1 MSSSAVG
8 YWVGDSLG
16 RVLGPLQLQ
25 AFRDLIASG
34 RLKTA
39 VRASRDGTNWVALQE
54 LPEVRDLFATA
65 APTPPIES
73 QQAERLRNQL
83 RGLLHLP
90 PHDVFG
96 IKPNASLDEFR
107 LAFFRMAKRFSPE
120 HLSPDLHPEL
130 RKVST
135 EIFDFLSRR
144 IREAETLFLQGAM
157 HPPPPPRLDMGG
169 ALPSAPLPMSGTA
182 LPARPPPGVAPQAAH
197 PVAASI
203 PPTPVPG
210 SMTRPVAASIPPTP
224 APGSMTRPVA
234 ASIPPTPAPGSLT
247 RPAASIPPTPAPG
260 SLGRPVAASIPPT
273 PVPGSMTRPVAASI
287 PPTPAPGSLGRPV
300 AGSIPPTP
308 MPGSLGRP
316 VAASIPP
323 TPAPGSM
330 TRPVP
335 PAAPP
340 RPPPVMTPTARPV
353 TPPAPAPPPPPP
365 APFRRPIAA
374 PAPSYS
380 SAEFVGLERRSDDR
394 LHADVKVSMKNTGIF
409 TDHRIINLSSGGLFI
424 GTDRPLRLGTQVE
437 LTLRFDDPERVM
449 TLRSSVIW
457 ENSLDDGKNPRGYG
471 LRLSALR
478 AEERDFI
485 QQYVRRARK
494 P

>member
-1 MSSSAVG
+1 M
-8 YWVGDSLG
+8 
-16 RVLGPLQLQ
+16 GPLQLQ
-25 AFRDLIASG
+25 AFRDLISSG

-39 VRASRDGTNWVALQE
+39 VRASRDGTNWIALQD

-65 APTPPIES
+65 APTPSLET

-90 PHDVFG
+90 PHEVFG
-96 IKPNASLDEFR
+96 LKPQASLDEFR

-130 RKVST
+130 RKVSV

-144 IREAETLFLQGAM
+144 IREAETLFLQGAL
-157 HPPPPPRLDMGG
+157 HPPAPPPPRLDMAG
-169 ALPSAPLPMSGTA
+169 AQPAAPLPLSGTA
-182 LPARPPPGVAPQAAH
+182 VPARPPPVMTPQAAR

-210 SMTRPVAASIPPTP
+210 SLTRPVAASIPPTPAPGSLTRPQAATIQPTPAPGSLTRPVAASIPPTP
-224 APGSMTRPVA
+224 APGSMTRPGV
-234 ASIPPTPAPGSLT
+234 
-247 RPAASIPPTPAPG
+247 
-260 SLGRPVAASIPPT
+260 
-273 PVPGSMTRPVAASI
+273 
-287 PPTPAPGSLGRPV
+287 
-300 AGSIPPTP
+300 
-308 MPGSLGRP
+308 
-316 VAASIPP
+316 
-323 TPAPGSM
+323 
-330 TRPVP
+330 

-340 RPPPVMTPTARPV
+340 RPPPVMTPTTRPV
-353 TPPAPAPPPPPP
+353 TPPPPAPAPPPP
-365 APFRRPIAA
+365 APVRRPMAA

-437 LTLRFDDPERVM
+437 LTLRFEDPERVM

-457 ENSLDDGKNPRGYG
+457 ENSLDDGKNPKGYG
-471 LRLSALR
+471 LRLSSLR

-485 QQYVRRARK
+485 QQYVRRTKK

>member
-1 MSSSAVG
+1 MSSSVVG

-54 LPEVRDLFATA
+54 LPEVRDLFTTA
-65 APTPPIES
+65 APTSSLEG

-90 PHDVFG
+90 PHEVFG
-96 IKPNASLDEFR
+96 LKPQASLDEFR

-130 RKVST
+130 RKVSV

-157 HPPPPPRLDMGG
+157 HPPAPPPPRLDLGG
-169 ALPSAPLPMSGTA
+169 ALPPAPLPLSGTA
-182 LPARPPPGVAPQAAH
+182 VPARPPPQAA
-197 PVAASI
+197 AI

-234 ASIPPTPAPGSLT
+234 ASIPPTP
-247 RPAASIPPTPAPG
+247 
-260 SLGRPVAASIPPT
+260 
-273 PVPGSMTRPVAASI
+273 VPGSMTRPVAASI
-287 PPTPAPGSLGRPV
+287 PPTPAPGS
-300 AGSIPPTP
+300 
-308 MPGSLGRP
+308 
-316 VAASIPP
+316 
-323 TPAPGSM
+323 M
-330 TRPVP
+330 TRPGVP
-335 PAAPP
+335 PAPP
-340 RPPPVMTPTARPV
+340 RPPPVMTPTTRPV
-353 TPPAPAPPPPPP
+353 TPPPPAPAPAPPPP
-365 APFRRPIAA
+365 APVRRPMAA

-457 ENSLDDGKNPRGYG
+457 ENSLDDGKNPKGYG
-471 LRLSALR
+471 LRLSSLR

-485 QQYVRRARK
+485 QQYVRRTKK

>member
-39 VRASRDGTNWVALQE
+39 VRASRDGTNWIALQD
-54 LPEVRDLFATA
+54 LPEVRDLFTTA
-65 APTPPIES
+65 APTPSIES

-90 PHDVFG
+90 PHEVFG
-96 IKPNASLDEFR
+96 LKPQASLDELR
-107 LAFFRMAKRFSPE
+107 IAFFRMAKRFSPE

-130 RKVST
+130 RKVSV

-157 HPPPPPRLDMGG
+157 QPPAPPPPRLDMGG
-169 ALPSAPLPMSGTA
+169 TLPPAPPASPLPLSGSA
-182 LPARPPPGVAPQAAH
+182 MHARPQPAPPARPPPVVIPPT
-197 PVAASI
+197 PVPGTMTRPAAASI

-210 SMTRPVAASIPPTP
+210 TMTRPA
-224 APGSMTRPVA
+224 
-234 ASIPPTPAPGSLT
+234 
-247 RPAASIPPTPAPG
+247 
-260 SLGRPVAASIPPT
+260 AASIPPT
-273 PVPGSMTRPVAASI
+273 PVPGT
-287 PPTPAPGSLGRPV
+287 
-300 AGSIPPTP
+300 
-308 MPGSLGRP
+308 
-316 VAASIPP
+316 
-323 TPAPGSM
+323 M

-335 PAAPP
+335 PPAPP
-340 RPPPVMTPTARPV
+340 RPPPVMTPTTRPV
-353 TPPAPAPPPPPP
+353 TPPPPAPAPTPPPP
-365 APFRRPIAA
+365 APVRRPVAA

-394 LHADVKVSMKNTGIF
+394 LHADVRVTMKNTGIF

-485 QQYVRRARK
+485 QQYVRRTKK

>member
-1 MSSSAVG
+1 MSSSVVG

-39 VRASRDGTNWVALQE
+39 VRASRDGTNWIPLQD

-65 APTPPIES
+65 APTPSAET

-90 PHDVFG
+90 PHEVFG
-96 IKPNASLDEFR
+96 LKPNATLDEFR
-107 LAFFRMAKRFSPE
+107 TAFFRMAKRFSPD

-130 RKVST
+130 RQVSV

-144 IREAETLFLQGAM
+144 IREAETLYLQGAL
-157 HPPPPPRLDMGG
+157 HPAPPPPPRLDMAG
-169 ALPSAPLPMSGTA
+169 ALPPAPPASPLPLSGSA
-182 LPARPPPGVAPQAAH
+182 VPARPPALV
-197 PVAASI
+197 
-203 PPTPVPG
+203 PP
-210 SMTRPVAASIPPTP
+210 P
-224 APGSMTRPVA
+224 APP
-234 ASIPPTPAPGSLT
+234 
-247 RPAASIPPTPAPG
+247 PAAARPPPF
-260 SLGRPVAASIPPT
+260 
-273 PVPGSMTRPVAASI
+273 
-287 PPTPAPGSLGRPV
+287 
-300 AGSIPPTP
+300 
-308 MPGSLGRP
+308 
-316 VAASIPP
+316 
-323 TPAPGSM
+323 
-330 TRPVP
+330 VP
-335 PAAPP
+335 PPAPP
-340 RPPPVMTPTARPV
+340 RPPPVMLPTSRPV
-353 TPPAPAPPPPPP
+353 APPPPPPAPAPPPPAP
-365 APFRRPIAA
+365 ARRPVAS

-394 LHADVKVSMKNTGIF
+394 LHADVRVTMKNTGIF

-437 LTLRFDDPERVM
+437 LTLRFDEPERVM

-457 ENSLDDGKNPRGYG
+457 ENSLEDGKNPRGYG

-485 QQYVRRARK
+485 QQYVRRTRK

>member
-1 MSSSAVG
+1 M
-8 YWVGDSLG
+8 
-16 RVLGPLQLQ
+16 GPLQLQ

-39 VRASRDGTNWVALQE
+39 VRASRDGANWVALQD
-54 LPEVRDLFATA
+54 LPEVRDLFTA
-65 APTPPIES
+65 APTATLEN

-90 PHDVFG
+90 PHEVFG
-96 IKPNASLDEFR
+96 LKPQASLDEFR

-130 RKVST
+130 RKVSV

-144 IREAETLFLQGAM
+144 IREAETLFLQGAL
-157 HPPPPPRLDMGG
+157 HPPAPPPPRLDMAG
-169 ALPSAPLPMSGTA
+169 ALPAAPLPLSGTA
-182 LPARPPPGVAPQAAH
+182 VPARPQAAAIPPTPVPGSLTR

-210 SMTRPVAASIPPTP
+210 TMT
-224 APGSMTRPVA
+224 
-234 ASIPPTPAPGSLT
+234 
-247 RPAASIPPTPAPG
+247 
-260 SLGRPVAASIPPT
+260 RPVAASIPPT
-273 PVPGSMTRPVAASI
+273 PVPGSMTRP
-287 PPTPAPGSLGRPV
+287 G
-300 AGSIPPTP
+300 
-308 MPGSLGRP
+308 
-316 VAASIPP
+316 
-323 TPAPGSM
+323 
-330 TRPVP
+330 VP
-335 PAAPP
+335 SAPP
-340 RPPPVMTPTARPV
+340 RPPPVMTPTAARPV
-353 TPPAPAPPPPPP
+353 TPPAPAPAPTPPPP
-365 APFRRPIAA
+365 APVRRPIAA

-394 LHADVKVSMKNTGIF
+394 LHADVKVTMKNTGIF

-437 LTLRFDDPERVM
+437 LTLRFEDPERVM

-457 ENSLDDGKNPRGYG
+457 ENSLDDGKNPKGYG

-485 QQYVRRARK
+485 QQYVRRTKK

>member
-1 MSSSAVG
+1 MSSNVVG

-25 AFRDLIASG
+25 AFRDLISSG

-39 VRASRDGTNWVALQE
+39 VRASRDGTNWIALQD
-54 LPEVRDLFATA
+54 LPEVRDLFTTA
-65 APTPPIES
+65 APTASLET

-90 PHDVFG
+90 PHEVFG
-96 IKPNASLDEFR
+96 LKPNATLDEFR

-120 HLSPDLHPEL
+120 HLAADLHPEL
-130 RKVST
+130 RKVSV

-157 HPPPPPRLDMGG
+157 QPPAPPPPRLDMTG
-169 ALPSAPLPMSGTA
+169 ARPAAPLPLSGTA
-182 LPARPPPGVAPQAAH
+182 VPARPQPARPVAASIQHTPVPGSLTRPQ
-197 PVAASI
+197 AASI

-224 APGSMTRPVA
+224 APGSMTRPV
-234 ASIPPTPAPGSLT
+234 PPPAP
-247 RPAASIPPTPAPG
+247 A
-260 SLGRPVAASIPPT
+260 
-273 PVPGSMTRPVAASI
+273 
-287 PPTPAPGSLGRPV
+287 
-300 AGSIPPTP
+300 
-308 MPGSLGRP
+308 
-316 VAASIPP
+316 
-323 TPAPGSM
+323 
-330 TRPVP
+330 
-335 PAAPP
+335 
-340 RPPPVMTPTARPV
+340 RPPPVMTPTTRPV
-353 TPPAPAPPPPPP
+353 TPPPPAPAPAPPPP
-365 APFRRPIAA
+365 APVRRPIAA

-394 LHADVKVSMKNTGIF
+394 LHADVKVTMKNTGIF

-485 QQYVRRARK
+485 QQYVRRTKK

>member
-1 MSSSAVG
+1 MSSSVAG

-54 LPEVRDLFATA
+54 LPEVRDLFTTA
-65 APTPPIES
+65 APTSSLEN

-90 PHDVFG
+90 PHEVFG
-96 IKPNASLDEFR
+96 LKPQASLDEFR

-130 RKVST
+130 RKVSV

-157 HPPPPPRLDMGG
+157 HPPAPPPPRLDLSG
-169 ALPSAPLPMSGTA
+169 ALPSAPLPLSGTA
-182 LPARPPPGVAPQAAH
+182 VPARPPPVMTPQAAAIPPTPVPGSLTRPVAASIPPTPAPGSMTR

-234 ASIPPTPAPGSLT
+234 ASIPPTP
-247 RPAASIPPTPAPG
+247 
-260 SLGRPVAASIPPT
+260 
-273 PVPGSMTRPVAASI
+273 VPGSMTRPA
-287 PPTPAPGSLGRPV
+287 
-300 AGSIPPTP
+300 
-308 MPGSLGRP
+308 
-316 VAASIPP
+316 AASIPP

-330 TRPVP
+330 TRPVVP
-335 PAAPP
+335 PAPP
-340 RPPPVMTPTARPV
+340 RPPPVMTPTTRPV
-353 TPPAPAPPPPPP
+353 TPPPPAPAPAPPPP
-365 APFRRPIAA
+365 APVRRPMAA
-374 PAPSYS
+374 PTPSYS

-485 QQYVRRARK
+485 QQYVRRTKK

>member
-1 MSSSAVG
+1 MSSSVVG

-25 AFRDLIASG
+25 AFRDLISSG

-39 VRASRDGTNWVALQE
+39 VRASRDGSNWVALQD
-54 LPEVRDLFATA
+54 LPEVRDLFTTA
-65 APTPPIES
+65 APTPSIET

-90 PHDVFG
+90 PHEVFG
-96 IKPNASLDEFR
+96 LKPQASLDEFR

-130 RKVST
+130 RKVSV

-157 HPPPPPRLDMGG
+157 HPPAPPPPRLDMAG
-169 ALPSAPLPMSGTA
+169 ALPSAPLPLSGTA
-182 LPARPPPGVAPQAAH
+182 VPARPPPVMTPQAARPAAASIPPT
-197 PVAASI
+197 PVPGSLTRPPVAAIPPTPVPGSLTRPPVAAIPPTPVPGSMTRPAAASI

-210 SMTRPVAASIPPTP
+210 SMTRPGV
-224 APGSMTRPVA
+224 PV
-234 ASIPPTPAPGSLT
+234 
-247 RPAASIPPTPAPG
+247 
-260 SLGRPVAASIPPT
+260 
-273 PVPGSMTRPVAASI
+273 
-287 PPTPAPGSLGRPV
+287 
-300 AGSIPPTP
+300 
-308 MPGSLGRP
+308 
-316 VAASIPP
+316 
-323 TPAPGSM
+323 
-330 TRPVP
+330 
-335 PAAPP
+335 APP
-340 RPPPVMTPTARPV
+340 RPPPVMTPTTRPV
-353 TPPAPAPPPPPP
+353 TPPPPAPAPAPP
-365 APFRRPIAA
+365 APVRRPIAA

-394 LHADVKVSMKNTGIF
+394 LHADVKVTMKNTGIF

-457 ENSLDDGKNPRGYG
+457 ENSLDDGKNPKGYG
-471 LRLSALR
+471 LRLSSLR

-485 QQYVRRARK
+485 QQYVRRTKK